1 MCGICGFAGS
11 GNIQDLR
18 NMNEALSHRGPDA
31 EGYWDDPEKGVYIA
45 HKRLSVLDIECGSQ
59 PMWTADGSLGITFN
73 GEIYN
78 HLELREVLQKSGH
91 QFLSHHSDTEVLLH
105 GYREWGPQLP
115 SKLNGMWAF
124 AIYDKKQNR
133 IFLSRDRFGKKPLY
147 YTLSSGTFIFSSEL
161 SSLRRHSLFKSTISG
176 LSLKK
181 YFAYGYIPAPNT
193 IYKSVYKL
201 PGGCNLVFDISDKK
215 ISISRYWEF
224 NLEPFESVPAG
235 GEEAWC
241 EQLRDLICKAVRRRL
256 VSDVPLGV
264 FLSGGID
271 STSVASFASRYTA
284 GESLKTFSIGFE
296 EPSFDESKYAEFAAG
311 QIKSRH
317 YHSTLSLETAKSLL
331 GSIIDRLDEPMGDS
345 SLLPTF
351 LLCQETRKHVTV
363 ALGGDGADELF
374 AGYDPFRALRKAEA
388 YSKLIPGVLHKG
400 ILLAVQRL
408 PVSHVNMSLE
418 FKLKRTL
425 RGISYDQKLWNPVW
439 MGPLD
444 PSGIE
449 DLFGE
454 KADIEEIYSEA
465 IECWD
470 SCRLNSLI
478 DKTLQFFTRL
488 YLQDDILVKVDR
500 ASMMNSLELRTPYLD
515 IDLVD
520 FVRKIPGSYK
530 YRNGETKYILK
541 KALEPVLPR
550 EIIYRKKKGFGVP
563 VGKWFQKELLCLEN
577 SNSLPQLKSGF
588 ISMQS
593 SDHIDGRGDNRGF
606 LWNMWVLEKYLK
618 KNLM

>member
-1 MCGICGFAGS
+1 
-11 GNIQDLR
+11 
-18 NMNEALSHRGPDA
+18 MNKALSHRGPDA

-59 PMWTADGSLGITFN
+59 PMWTVDGSLGITFN

-91 QFLSHHSDTEVLLH
+91 RFLSHHSDTEVLL
-105 GYREWGPQLP
+105 RIQKWGPQLP
-115 SKLNGMWAF
+115 QNSMECGHL
-124 AIYDKKQNR
+124 IYDKSKSY
-133 IFLSRDRFGKKPLY
+133 LLKRDRFGKNLSN
-147 YTLSSGTFIFSSEL
+147 TLSSGTFIFFRTEFPS
-161 SSLRRHSLFKSTISG
+161 RHSLFKSTISD

-181 YFAYGYIPAPNT
+181 YFAYGYIPAPNS

-201 PGGCNLVFDISDKK
+201 PGGCNLIFYISDRK
-215 ISISRYWEF
+215 ISLSRYWEF

-235 GEEAWC
+235 GEEVWC

-271 STSVASFASRYTA
+271 SSSVASFASRYTA
-284 GESLKTFSIGFE
+284 GESLKTFSIGFK
-296 EPSFDESKYAEFAAG
+296 EPSFDESKHAEFAAG
-311 QIKSRH
+311 LIKSRH

-331 GSIIDRLDEPMGDS
+331 ESIIDRLDEPMGDS

-400 ILLAVQRL
+400 ILMAVQRL
-408 PVSHVNMSLE
+408 PVSHVNMSLD

-425 RGISYDQKLWNPVW
+425 RGISYDKKLWNPVW

-444 PSGIE
+444 PYGIE
-449 DLFGE
+449 DLF
-454 KADIEEIYSEA
+454 
-465 IECWD
+465 
-470 SCRLNSLI
+470 R
-478 DKTLQFFTRL
+478 
-488 YLQDDILVKVDR
+488 
-500 ASMMNSLELRTPYLD
+500 
-515 IDLVD
+515 
-520 FVRKIPGSYK
+520 RKQI
-530 YRNGETKYILK
+530 
-541 KALEPVLPR
+541 
-550 EIIYRKKKGFGVP
+550 
-563 VGKWFQKELLCLEN
+563 
-577 SNSLPQLKSGF
+577 
-588 ISMQS
+588 
-593 SDHIDGRGDNRGF
+593 
-606 LWNMWVLEKYLK
+606 
-618 KNLM
+618 